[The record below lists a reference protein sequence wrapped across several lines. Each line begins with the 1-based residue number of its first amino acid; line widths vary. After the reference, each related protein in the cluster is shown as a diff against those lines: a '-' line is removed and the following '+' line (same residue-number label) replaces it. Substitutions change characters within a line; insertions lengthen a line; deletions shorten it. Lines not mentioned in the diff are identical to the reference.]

1 MISPRSI
8 KSSPI
13 GVPKGG
19 GERPIYAYSDPTIFR
34 SERVLRNLM
43 SREMKLVPTTATAST
58 TVKSVQTDLKP
69 GMRREVASWMLEV
82 SLY

>member
-13 GVPKGG
+13 GVPKG

-43 SREMKLVPTTATAST
+43 SREMKSDNAT
-58 TVKSVQTDLKP
+58 
-69 GMRREVASWMLEV
+69 GWNM
-82 SLY
+82 

>member
-13 GVPKGG
+13 GVPKG

-43 SREMKLVPTTATAST
+43 SREMKLVPTTAST